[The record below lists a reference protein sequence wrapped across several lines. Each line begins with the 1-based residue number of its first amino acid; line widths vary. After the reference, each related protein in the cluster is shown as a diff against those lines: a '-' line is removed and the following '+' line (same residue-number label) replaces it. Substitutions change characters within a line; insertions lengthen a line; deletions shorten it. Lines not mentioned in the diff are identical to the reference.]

1 MWIITYRR
9 WFYGIS
15 VALLALTFT
24 ALSVWGLKLGID
36 FKGGSLIEVTYQIP
50 DTITA
55 LAPTVDEIRAV
66 FEPFD
71 LGDVSIRTTDTGHL
85 IRTRTL
91 SDSERS
97 SVTAALS
104 TFRYASI
111 GRIDSVGPI
120 LSKEAAQKSYISIG
134 LVLIA
139 IVMFVA
145 FAFRKVSKPVAS
157 WKYGVI
163 AVVALFHDVLIP
175 TGAFAFLGYV
185 AGFEVD
191 TLFVTALLVV
201 LGFSVHDT
209 IVVFDRVRENLRLDA
224 QSGGKTPFASIVG
237 ASVSQTLIRSI
248 NTSLSTL
255 LSVIALYF
263 FGPESTKSF
272 SLVLMMGIF
281 VGTYSSVFI
290 ASPLLV
296 TVYEWGKRQPLKQ

>member
-1 MWIITYRR
+1 M
-9 WFYGIS
+9 
-15 VALLALTFT
+15 ALIVSTFA

-36 FKGGSLIEVTYQIP
+36 FKGGSLIEVIYQIP
-50 DTITA
+50 ETVTA
-55 LAPTVDEIRAV
+55 SAPTVEEIQV
-66 FEPFD
+66 IFEPFH
-71 LGDVSIRTTDTGHL
+71 LGDISIRTTDTGHL

-91 SDSERS
+91 SDNERS
-97 SVTAALS
+97 QVTAVLG
-104 TFRYASI
+104 TLQYASI

-145 FAFRKVSKPVAS
+145 FVFRKVSKPVAS

-163 AVVALFHDVLIP
+163 AVVALFHDVFIP
-175 TGAFAFLGYV
+175 TGAFAFLGYI

-224 QSGGKTPFASIVG
+224 QLGGKTPFASIVG
-237 ASVSQTLIRSI
+237 ASISQTFIRSI
-248 NTSLSTL
+248 NTSFSTL

-281 VGTYSSVFI
+281 VGTYSSVCI

-296 TVYEWGKRQPLKQ
+296 TVYEWTKKQPLK